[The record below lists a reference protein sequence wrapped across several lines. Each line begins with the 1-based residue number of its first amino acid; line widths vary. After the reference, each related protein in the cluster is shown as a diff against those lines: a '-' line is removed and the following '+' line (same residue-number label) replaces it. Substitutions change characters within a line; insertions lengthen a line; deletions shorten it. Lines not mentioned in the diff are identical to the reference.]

1 MKVEKIGDL
10 FEPFKIEIETQWE
23 CDSLLDILGTAR
35 KSPNLW
41 SDEQQ
46 EFINLLLNLIM
57 KNT

>member
-1 MKVEKIGDL
+1 MKVEKIGSS
-10 FEPFKIEIETQWE
+10 FEPFTIEIETQWE
-23 CDSLLDILGTAR
+23 CGMLLDMLSIA
-35 KSPNLW
+35 KENSNLW